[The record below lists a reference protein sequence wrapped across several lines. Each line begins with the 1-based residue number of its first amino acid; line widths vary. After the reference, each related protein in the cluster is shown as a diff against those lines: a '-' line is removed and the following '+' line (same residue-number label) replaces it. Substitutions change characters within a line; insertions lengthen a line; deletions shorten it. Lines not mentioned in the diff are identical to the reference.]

1 MKEQLFEQLSKMSSE
16 EIQECLHSLK
26 WKTNDGE
33 QMDDEEIEDA
43 EGYLRN
49 LGYISFE
56 ESQQKIN
63 ELQSDN
69 NTNS

>member
-1 MKEQLFEQLSKMSSE
+1 MSSE
-16 EIQECLHSLK
+16 EILECLHSLK

>member
-1 MKEQLFEQLSKMSSE
+1 MSSE

-26 WKTNDGE
+26 WKINDGE
-33 QMDDEEIEDA
+33 QMDDEEIEDT
-43 EGYLRN
+43 EGYLRS

-56 ESQQKIN
+56 ESQRKIN
-63 ELQSDN
+63 ELLNDN